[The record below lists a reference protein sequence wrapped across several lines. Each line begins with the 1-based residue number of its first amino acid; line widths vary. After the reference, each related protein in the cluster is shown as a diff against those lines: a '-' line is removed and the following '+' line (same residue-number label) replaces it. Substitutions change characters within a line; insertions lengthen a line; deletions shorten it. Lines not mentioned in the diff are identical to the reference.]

1 MVEAGPLPEEKIFPG
16 SVTGFRC
23 SGAQMWFRGWSVRD
37 IMHIKDCRLT
47 VLPEIRNGIFD
58 EAA

>member
-1 MVEAGPLPEEKIFPG
+1 MVETGTLPEENIFPG
-16 SVTGFRC
+16 GVTGFRC
-23 SGAQMWFRGWSVRD
+23 GGVQQRFRGWSIRD